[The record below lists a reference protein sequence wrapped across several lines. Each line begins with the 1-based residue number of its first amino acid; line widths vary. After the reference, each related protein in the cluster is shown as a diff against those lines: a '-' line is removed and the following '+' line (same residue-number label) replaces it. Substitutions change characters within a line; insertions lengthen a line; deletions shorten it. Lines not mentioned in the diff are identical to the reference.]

1 MAFFVFCGKV
11 SWFIFIFNNPDVLY
25 SHIEFIYFM
34 STNTLLPEY
43 TDFERIMKSAG
54 LVPLHRT
61 IISDLDTPLTL
72 FAKISEN
79 QKQIFLFESMEGGE
93 KWGRY
98 SFIGFDPIVTFSS
111 KGADVDIDSFG
122 ADIFGDPVAG
132 NDPLECLQCLLET
145 LNAHESSDLPRFS
158 GGAVGFLGYDMVRF
172 MEELPATN
180 DVLDFPDSSFMVPRI
195 VLIHDS
201 FKQTVTVVCW
211 VVNDGSTSKQDLYD
225 EGISRI
231 DSVIDLLRAPVPESF
246 LARSSRGSSSDHEF
260 TSNMEKDEFC
270 SMVEKAKEYI
280 RAGDIIQV
288 VVSQRFHTRT
298 EIDAVDLYRALRH
311 INPSPYL
318 FFLKLGDLIQIG
330 SSPEILVRKEGD
342 AIELRPIAGTRKRG
356 ETREEDLALE
366 EELLAD
372 PKERAE
378 HLMLVDLGRNDVG
391 RVARGG
397 EVKVTDL
404 LVVERYSHVMHI
416 VSGVRGVIAEDK
428 DQFDVMKACFPA
440 GTVSGAPKIRA
451 MEIID
456 ELEPDSRGPYAGAV
470 GYFGFSGNMDFC
482 ITIRTFVM
490 QGDDLWV
497 QAGAGVV
504 FDSDPEK
511 EFEETINKSMGLR
524 RAVQLAEK
532 GF

>member
-1 MAFFVFCGKV
+1 MENFYDTSNTNFLA
-11 SWFIFIFNNPDVLY
+11 Y
-25 SHIEFIYFM
+25 SMPTTTH
-34 STNTLLPEY
+34 LPEY
-43 TDFERIMKSAG
+43 DDFTVTLETAG
-54 LVPLHRT
+54 LVPVYRK

-72 FAKISEN
+72 FAKIAGEESH
-79 QKQIFLFESMEGGE
+79 IFLFESMEGGE

-98 SFIGFDPIVTFSS
+98 SFIGFDPILTFSS
-111 KGADVDIDSFG
+111 SGSRIDIESFAGEIKEESGAE
-122 ADIFGDPVAG
+122 A
-132 NDPLECLQCLLET
+132 NPLEALQSLLEGFRAAE
-145 LNAHESSDLPRFS
+145 NADLPRFS

-172 MEELPATN
+172 MEDLPC
-180 DVLDFPDSSFMVPRI
+180 DKDLLDFPDSSFMIPRI

-211 VVNDGSTSKQDLYD
+211 VAKDTKMPHAQLYD
-225 EGISRI
+225 NAVARI
-231 DSVIDLLRAPVPESF
+231 DTVVNLLKAPVPLSF
-246 LARSSRGSSSDHEF
+246 LESSGEGSKTEHVF
-260 TSNMEKDEFC
+260 TSNMEKPEFHA
-270 SMVEKAKEYI
+270 MVEKAREYI
-280 RAGDIIQV
+280 KSGDIIQV
-288 VVSQRFHTRT
+288 VVSQRFHTKT
-298 EIDAVDLYRALRH
+298 DLNALDLYRALRH

-318 FFLKLGDLIQIG
+318 FFLKLGDLVQIG
-330 SSPEILVRKEGD
+330 SSPEILVRKED
-342 AIELRPIAGTRKRG
+342 NAIELRPIAGTRKRG
-356 ETREEDLALE
+356 KTREEDIALE
-366 EELLAD
+366 KELLAD

-397 EVKVTDL
+397 TVAVTDL

-416 VSGVRGVIAEDK
+416 VSGVTGVIAEGK

-440 GTVSGAPKIRA
+440 GTVSGASKIRA

-456 ELEPDSRGPYAGAV
+456 ELEPERRGPYAGAV

-504 FDSDPEK
+504 FDSDPDK
-511 EFEETINKSMGLR
+511 EYEETINKSMGLR
-524 RAVQLAEK
+524 RAVELAVK